1 MARYI
6 TTRIVSSLII
16 LWIISVL
23 VFLLMTL
30 LPGDPTL
37 TGAGLEATP
46 EQRELL
52 RERLGLND
60 PLPQRYF
67 DWLFHALQGDLGVSL
82 ASVNESVSI
91 SALFERRI
99 PATVELGILSLLVV
113 VTVAVPI
120 GVLAALKPGSKREV
134 AASTAMIVGNS
145 IPEFVTGIALIL
157 VIALRFDLL
166 PVGGYVAFTDD
177 PIENLKRM
185 AMPVLAI
192 SLTATTLLMRQT
204 RSAMINVLSDDYI
217 RTARA
222 KGLRERAVVVRHA
235 LRNAL
240 IPVITIFGFQ
250 AGLIFSGAV
259 ITESVFNIPGMGRLF
274 VESVVEEQDYTVIQN
289 IVMFFAIATLLVNLL
304 VDLSYTLI
312 DPRIRTGRGTA

>member
-6 TTRIVSSLII
+6 ATRLISSLIL

-23 VFLLMTL
+23 VFLLMTA

-37 TGAGLEATP
+37 KGTFEMTAEN
-46 EQRELL
+46 REIV

-60 PLPQRYF
+60 PLPQRYV
-67 DWLFHALQGDLGVSL
+67 DWLFPALQGDLGVSL
-82 ASVNESVSI
+82 ARTVGTVSI
-91 SALFERRI
+91 STLFERRI

-120 GVLAALKPGSKREV
+120 GVLSALKPGSKREV
-134 AASTAMIVGNS
+134 AAGTAMIVGNS

-166 PVGGYVAFTDD
+166 PVGGYVAFTED

-222 KGLRERAVVVRHA
+222 KGLRERAVVVRHG
-235 LRNAL
+235 LRNGL

-259 ITESVFNIPGMGRLF
+259 ITETVFNIPGMGRLF
-274 VESVVEEQDYTVIQN
+274 VESVVEEQDYNVIQN
-289 IVMFFAIATLLVNLL
+289 IVMFFAVATLVVNLL

-312 DPRIRTGRGTA
+312 DPRIRTGRGGT

>member
-1 MARYI
+1 M
-6 TTRIVSSLII
+6 
-16 LWIISVL
+16 
-23 VFLLMTL
+23 
-30 LPGDPTL
+30 
-37 TGAGLEATP
+37 
-46 EQRELL
+46 
-52 RERLGLND
+52 
-60 PLPQRYF
+60 
-67 DWLFHALQGDLGVSL
+67 
-82 ASVNESVSI
+82 
-91 SALFERRI
+91 
-99 PATVELGILSLLVV
+99 V

-204 RSAMINVLSDDYI
+204 RSAMITVLSDDYI

-235 LRNAL
+235 PAQRPDPGDHDLRLPGRADL
-240 IPVITIFGFQ
+240 QRRGDHRERLQHPGHGPPVRRERRR
-250 AGLIFSGAV
+250 S
-259 ITESVFNIPGMGRLF
+259 S
-274 VESVVEEQDYTVIQN
+274 
-289 IVMFFAIATLLVNLL
+289 
-304 VDLSYTLI
+304 
-312 DPRIRTGRGTA
+312 RTTP

>member
-6 TTRIVSSLII
+6 TTRFLSSLII

-30 LPGDPTL
+30 LPGDPTI
-37 TGAGLEATP
+37 AGLEATP
-46 EQRELL
+46 EQREQL

-157 VIALRFDLL
+157 LIALRFDLL
-166 PVGGYVAFTDD
+166 PVGGYVAFIDD

-222 KGLRERAVVVRHA
+222 KGLRERAVVVRHG
-235 LRNAL
+235 LRNGL

-259 ITESVFNIPGMGRLF
+259 ITETVFNIPGMGRLF
-274 VESVVEEQDYTVIQN
+274 VESVVEEQDYNVIQN
-289 IVMFFAIATLLVNLL
+289 LVMFFAIATLVVNLL

>member
-1 MARYI
+1 M
-6 TTRIVSSLII
+6 
-16 LWIISVL
+16 
-23 VFLLMTL
+23 
-30 LPGDPTL
+30 
-37 TGAGLEATP
+37 
-46 EQRELL
+46 
-52 RERLGLND
+52 
-60 PLPQRYF
+60 
-67 DWLFHALQGDLGVSL
+67 
-82 ASVNESVSI
+82 
-91 SALFERRI
+91 
-99 PATVELGILSLLVV
+99 SLLVV

-222 KGLRERAVVVRHA
+222 KGLRERAVVVRHG

-259 ITESVFNIPGMGRLF
+259 ITEQVFNIPGMGRLF
-274 VESVVEEQDYTVIQN
+274 VESVVEEQDYNVIQN

-312 DPRIRTGRGTA
+312 DPRIRTGRGAA

>member
-6 TTRIVSSLII
+6 TTRFLSSLII

-30 LPGDPTL
+30 LPGDPTI
-37 TGAGLEATP
+37 AGLEATP
-46 EQRELL
+46 EQREQL

-157 VIALRFDLL
+157 LIALRFDLL
-166 PVGGYVAFTDD
+166 PVGGYVAFIDD

-185 AMPVLAI
+185 AMPVLAV

-222 KGLRERAVVVRHA
+222 KGLRERAVVVRHG
-235 LRNAL
+235 LRNGL

-259 ITESVFNIPGMGRLF
+259 ITETVFNIPGMGRLF
-274 VESVVEEQDYTVIQN
+274 VESVVEEQDYNVIQN
-289 IVMFFAIATLLVNLL
+289 LVMFFAVATLVVNLL

>member
-6 TTRIVSSLII
+6 TTRFLSSLII

-30 LPGDPTL
+30 LPGDPTI
-37 TGAGLEATP
+37 AGLEATP
-46 EQRELL
+46 EQREQL

-99 PATVELGILSLLVV
+99 PATVELGVLSLIVV

-157 VIALRFDLL
+157 VIGLHFDLL

-222 KGLRERAVVVRHA
+222 KGCASA
-235 LRNAL
+235 
-240 IPVITIFGFQ
+240 P
-250 AGLIFSGAV
+250 S
-259 ITESVFNIPGMGRLF
+259 SC
-274 VESVVEEQDYTVIQN
+274 
-289 IVMFFAIATLLVNLL
+289 ATACA
-304 VDLSYTLI
+304 
-312 DPRIRTGRGTA
+312 TA

>member
-1 MARYI
+1 M
-6 TTRIVSSLII
+6 
-16 LWIISVL
+16 
-23 VFLLMTL
+23 
-30 LPGDPTL
+30 
-37 TGAGLEATP
+37 
-46 EQRELL
+46 
-52 RERLGLND
+52 
-60 PLPQRYF
+60 
-67 DWLFHALQGDLGVSL
+67 
-82 ASVNESVSI
+82 
-91 SALFERRI
+91 
-99 PATVELGILSLLVV
+99 
-113 VTVAVPI
+113 
-120 GVLAALKPGSKREV
+120 
-134 AASTAMIVGNS
+134 
-145 IPEFVTGIALIL
+145 
-157 VIALRFDLL
+157 IALRFDLL

-204 RSAMINVLSDDYI
+204 RSAMITVLSDDYI

-274 VESVVEEQDYTVIQN
+274 VESVVIEQDYPMIQN
-289 IVMFFAIATLLVNLL
+289 LVMFFAIATLLVNLL

-312 DPRIRTGRGTA
+312 DPRIRTGRGAA